1 MGRLDNKIV
10 VITGAASGIGKAIVK
25 LFVEEGAQ
33 VVFGDIQDDLGK
45 ALADEL
51 GSNAIYLH
59 ANVRKESDIKSL
71 IDLAVEKYGRL
82 DIMINNAGFG
92 GVTAPIEETPIDAFD
107 VTMEV
112 NLRSVVIGMKHA
124 AAVMIKQKSGSII
137 SMASIAGLQAGIGAV
152 TYSVAKAAIIS
163 LTRNVALELADR
175 NIRVNCICPGLVGT
189 PLWGRALGFPQD
201 KAERLSKLLSIEL
214 ANANPMKDPI
224 TTDHIAKAALFLA
237 SDDST
242 HITGHPLVVDGGL
255 TLGQKVE
262 EDSED
267 LETMK
272 KILGVDDLEEN
283 FRKLNEKIA
292 QMKYEE

>member
-1 MGRLDNKIV
+1 MGRLDNKIA
-10 VITGAASGIGKAIVK
+10 VITGGASGIGKAIVK
-25 LFVEEGAQ
+25 LFEQEGAHI
-33 VVFGDIQDDLGK
+33 VFGDIQDDLGK

-59 ANVRKESDIKSL
+59 ANVRKESDIKGL
-71 IDLAVEKYGRL
+71 IDLAIEKYGRL
-82 DIMINNAGFG
+82 DIMINNVGIG
-92 GVTAPIEETPIDAFD
+92 GVTAPIEELPMDAVD

-112 NLRSVVIGMKHA
+112 NFRSAVIGMKHA

-137 SMASIAGLQAGIGAV
+137 SMASIAGIQAGIGSV
-152 TYSVAKAAIIS
+152 IYSVTKAAIIS

-175 NIRVNCICPGLVGT
+175 NIRVNCVCPGLVGT
-189 PLWGRALGFPQD
+189 ALWGRALGFPQD

-214 ANANPMKDPI
+214 AKGNPMKVPI
-224 TTDHIAKAALFLA
+224 TTDHISKAALFLA

-267 LETMK
+267 LEQMK
-272 KILGVDDLEEN
+272 KLLGIDDLVEN